1 MFSSVLFPAQQRV
14 KMMKIL
20 MVSHTCMS
28 RTMGQPKARRLA
40 EFSDIDLTVL
50 VPDAMFAYGKWVTAE
65 EPVDAHFRYVVGKTR
80 WRNVMKQW
88 YLQHYADSLSTLLKE
103 FQPDVVDIWEEPW
116 GLTCAQV
123 VMLVRRFV
131 PSAKIIVETE
141 QNIYKRLPQPFLTF
155 QNYTLKR
162 ADFCVARNS
171 EAVDVLRRKRYQG
184 SCAVVPNAVDIEMFR
199 PAEPGEKAAVRASRQ
214 WAAADD
220 FLIGYVGR
228 LVPEKGVADIL
239 AALAKLPENAKL
251 VFVGS
256 GPSRRDLELS
266 AEALH
271 VSHRVIF
278 AGSMPLSELPSAMRA
293 LDVLVLPSHTTPRW
307 KEQFGRVLIE
317 AGACAVPSIG
327 SDSGAIPEVIA
338 DGGLI
343 FPEGDPT
350 ALAQCIEVMMNNP
363 ERRLEYG
370 RVAHHRAQQY
380 FGWNHVAASMRN
392 VYLRVLS
399 GDMGSGGVAYHD
411 NAVNSL
417 AFKA

>member
-1 MFSSVLFPAQQRV
+1 
-14 KMMKIL
+14 
-20 MVSHTCMS
+20 
-28 RTMGQPKARRLA
+28 MGQPKARYLA

-50 VPDAMFAYGKWVTAE
+50 VPDTMLAYGKWVTAE
-65 EPVDAHFRYVVGKTR
+65 EPVDAPFRYVVGKTR

-88 YLQHYADSLSTLLKE
+88 YLQHYADTLSSLLAEL
-103 FQPDVVDIWEEPW
+103 QPDVVDIWEEPW
-116 GLTCAQV
+116 GLTCAQA
-123 VMLVRRFV
+123 VMLTRRLV

-162 ADFCVARNS
+162 SDFCVARNS
-171 EAVDVLRRKRYQG
+171 EAVEVLRRKGYKG
-184 SCAVVPNAVDIEMFR
+184 PCAVVPNAADIDMFR
-199 PAEPGEKAAVRASRQ
+199 PAESGEKAAVRASRE
-214 WAAADD
+214 WAAEED

-256 GPSRRDLELS
+256 GPSRHDLELA
-266 AEALH
+266 AEALQ
-271 VSHRVIF
+271 VSHRVTF
-278 AGSMPLSELPSAMRA
+278 AGSMPLPELPSAMNA

-327 SDSGAIPEVIA
+327 SDSGAIPDVIA

-343 FPEGDPT
+343 FPEGDAT
-350 ALAQCIEVMMNNP
+350 ALAQRIEVMMNNP
-363 ERRLEYG
+363 ERRAEYG
-370 RVAHHRAQQY
+370 RVAHQRAQQY
-380 FGWNHVAASMRN
+380 FGWNNVAGSMRD
-392 VYLRVLS
+392 VYMRVLT
-399 GDMGSGGVAYHD
+399 GDMKPGEVAHHYHTQEQPC
-411 NAVNSL
+411 V
-417 AFKA
+417 